1 MTTLFIVGTDTE
13 VGKTVVTSAIAAYW
27 QTHHPIESLGLIKLI
42 QTGIG
47 DREHYQKLF
56 PHLEIV
62 NPLRYDTPVAP
73 PVAAQRENRPIPL
86 DLVHQ
91 GLKDLQQRK
100 KLVLA
105 EGLGGLGSP
114 VTWELTV
121 AELAGNWGLETVL
134 VVPVKLGAIAQTV
147 ANVALAHQH
156 QVNLKGIILSCP
168 QPISEQEI
176 VNFTPISLMESLTK
190 IPILGIIPYLE
201 NIENISKLAH
211 VATNLQLQLLL

>member
-56 PHLEIV
+56 PDLEIV

-86 DLVHQ
+86 DLV
-91 GLKDLQQRK
+91 
-100 KLVLA
+100 
-105 EGLGGLGSP
+105 E
-114 VTWELTV
+114 
-121 AELAGNWGLETVL
+121 
-134 VVPVKLGAIAQTV
+134 
-147 ANVALAHQH
+147 
-156 QVNLKGIILSCP
+156 
-168 QPISEQEI
+168 
-176 VNFTPISLMESLTK
+176 
-190 IPILGIIPYLE
+190 
-201 NIENISKLAH
+201 
-211 VATNLQLQLLL
+211 

>member
-27 QTHHPIESLGLIKLI
+27 QTHHPTESLGLIKLI

-47 DREHYQKLF
+47 DREHYQRLF
-56 PHLEIV
+56 PDLEIV
-62 NPLRYDTPVAP
+62 NSLHYDTPVAP

-86 DLVHQ
+86 DLVEQ

-147 ANVALAHQH
+147 ANVALARQH
-156 QVNLKGIILSCP
+156 NVNLKGIILSCS

-176 VNFTPISLMESLTK
+176 VDFTPISLLESLTK

-201 NIENISKLAH
+201 NIEDISKLAH
-211 VATNLQLQLLL
+211 VASNLLWF